1 LSRPRYFSYGWPSM
15 TKRAS
20 VTYDT
25 CSHDSTCASPP
36 NLRTPPAQLVHQ
48 GGVDSITPGKHSS
61 TPLPACTELAGE
73 ARCQHGSGDSSCSKM
88 FPLLQRIAHALGGP
102 SKLHARMKSAQYASG
117 EPKMH
122 HPCVHYYSSLVL
134 LHAEPP
140 VQQVNNAQDIPPVH
154 NVCLCAPSASYVPPH
169 AKALHH

>member
-1 LSRPRYFSYGWPSM
+1 MQPLPAFPGCMIGSASLSTQQSQANTALHDSHAAFCRLKLQTEIVATSILFIWLASM
-15 TKRAS
+15 TTRAS

-36 NLRTPPAQLVHQ
+36 NLHTPPAAQLVHQ
-48 GGVDSITPGKHSS
+48 GRVGSITPGKHSS

-73 ARCQHGSGDSSCSKM
+73 ARCQHGSGNSSCSKM

-122 HPCVHYYSSLVL
+122 HPCVH
-134 LHAEPP
+134 
-140 VQQVNNAQDIPPVH
+140 
-154 NVCLCAPSASYVPPH
+154 
-169 AKALHH
+169 